1 MVERGADRSLRL
13 DAANQA
19 GYLCNGQVH
28 THPVGQR
35 LDHNHSTAIR
45 GYGSYSQL
53 ALLHPAAVLAQ
64 ALFPPEGGN
73 INPSR
78 FGLSPPTGYN
88 LFTLQAVEFT
98 PQPAAGGRGNGEL
111 SMAFVT
117 GADTGIDQ
125 ETKGWKF
132 AVGSGILGWVLDGFY
147 FFG

>member
-1 MVERGADRSLRL
+1 MPSTFNTSSRETSTPYISLIATRI
-13 DAANQA
+13 DEGSFPPRDNIGIARYIA
-19 GYLCNGQVH
+19 GMDPQPEPEFEQILSVLNI
-28 THPVGQR
+28 GQR

-98 PQPAAGGRGNGEL
+98 ASRQHAA
-111 SMAFVT
+111 A
-117 GADTGIDQ
+117 
-125 ETKGWKF
+125 ET
-132 AVGSGILGWVLDGFY
+132 AN
-147 FFG
+147 